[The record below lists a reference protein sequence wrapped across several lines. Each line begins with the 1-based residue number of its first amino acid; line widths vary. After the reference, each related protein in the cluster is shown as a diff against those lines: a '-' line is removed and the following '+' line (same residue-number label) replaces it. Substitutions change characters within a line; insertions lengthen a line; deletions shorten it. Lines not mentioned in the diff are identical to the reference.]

1 MSLPETPMKRAEQLR
16 AALARHSALYYVQDS
31 PEISDFEYDSL
42 MRELI
47 EIEKSH
53 PELVRPD
60 SPTQR
65 VGGAPR
71 EGFVKVTHTAPM
83 MSLDNALNKEEL
95 RVFYEK
101 LCLSLEAPSVPML
114 CEPKIDGLAVSLC

>member
-1 MSLPETPMKRAEQLR
+1 MSLPESPMKRAEQLR
-16 AALARHSALYYVQDS
+16 AELARHSALYYVQDS

-65 VGGAPR
+65 VGGAP
-71 EGFVKVTHTAPM
+71 G
-83 MSLDNALNKEEL
+83 
-95 RVFYEK
+95 RV
-101 LCLSLEAPSVPML
+101 L
-114 CEPKIDGLAVSLC
+114 